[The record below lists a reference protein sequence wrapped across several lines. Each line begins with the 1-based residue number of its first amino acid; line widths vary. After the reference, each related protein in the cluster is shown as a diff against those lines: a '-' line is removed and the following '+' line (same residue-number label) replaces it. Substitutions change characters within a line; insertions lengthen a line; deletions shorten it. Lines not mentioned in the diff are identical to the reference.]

1 MTRHI
6 LCVSKITK
14 RPGRGSK
21 QSCENRD
28 VNNFQK
34 RREPLALKRTVVF
47 TPNIFLSIFH
57 ALFFVLNVL
66 DGLFFIVDKCE
77 RKKRGIG
84 NHENINT
91 QKVSISSAII
101 AHYKKL
107 LR

>member
-34 RREPLALKRTVVF
+34 RTACSQKNCCFYTKYFPFNISRT
-47 TPNIFLSIFH
+47 
-57 ALFFVLNVL
+57 FFVLNVL

-84 NHENINT
+84 NRENINT

-101 AHYKKL
+101 AH
-107 LR
+107 